1 MHNATD
7 IQLLSWR
14 TVGFQHRMT
23 AWIWIRDKDYP
34 KQNVDMQKG
43 MNKAVRV
50 LSNGAVE
57 RRDSP
62 STQGVAQNG

>member
-1 MHNATD
+1 
-7 IQLLSWR
+7 
-14 TVGFQHRMT
+14 MT